1 MATPAARLVAVQ
13 ALLLLGGVV
22 VLGRSFQLQVV
33 QHSKWEARARAIRME
48 SDTIDA
54 RRGTIF
60 DRNGVPLAETQEAY
74 RITLAKN
81 EFTDSAEVVRQ
92 LLRLPGFS
100 AERVAKAMA
109 KRYPNFYDELSAEEI
124 APLVGLKGVHF
135 DVARR
140 RVYPLE
146 RLARPLLGRLDDK
159 GRASGGVERMLDTV
173 LTGTPG
179 LATYLRDARMNV
191 VKIPKS
197 IIRAPEAGKDVYLT
211 IDHALQG
218 IVEGELRRAVSEYQA
233 KGGDIVVLEVKSGE
247 LLAAASLRTDTA
259 TGKLIANLGALVE
272 ANEPGS
278 TAKLFTAAAVLREG
292 ADTTPVS
299 GEGGIWKLALPGGSS
314 RTIEDVHAESGMMTL
329 GEIIKVSSNIGIS
342 KFGLRLTREQQFLA
356 LRDFGFGTPP
366 LLGIP
371 GETSGSLRNPANW
384 DIPVLSQPSISQ
396 GYFYE
401 ASALQ
406 LAAAYAAIANGGVLM
421 APTIVREV
429 REGGASS
436 ARWRHT
442 PTPVRQAV
450 TPEVAQQLMAYL
462 RLATDTGGSGAK
474 AQLDRATV
482 VGKTG
487 TAKVLVQ
494 GRYLTGVYRGSFA
507 GLYPGEAPEVVVYV
521 MIDRPSGMAFYGGL
535 VAAPL
540 VRNILQQ
547 SLASR
552 TSPLN
557 RPSIEAPMPSR
568 REAPLVVTT
577 EKAVRQLA
585 FPLPARADTASA
597 AAAVPIVQGLP
608 VREAIVA
615 LHRAGY
621 QVRLVGR
628 AAGLARTTLP
638 TGGDTL
644 PRARVV
650 TLYADSIP

>member
-13 ALLLLGGVV
+13 TLLVLGGAV

-33 QHSKWEARARAIRME
+33 QHARWEARAKALRTE

-81 EFTDSAEVVRQ
+81 EFTDSARIVKQ

-124 APLVGLKGVHF
+124 APLRDLKGVHF
-135 DVARR
+135 DVVRR

-146 RLARPLLGRLDDK
+146 QLARPLLGRLDDK

-179 LATYLRDARMNV
+179 LAIYLRDASSKV
-191 VKIPKS
+191 VKIPSS
-197 IIRAPEAGKDVYLT
+197 IIRAPVAGKDVYLT
-211 IDHALQG
+211 IDNALQG
-218 IVEGELRRAVSEYQA
+218 IVEGELRRAVAEYHA
-233 KGGDIVVLEVKSGE
+233 KGGDVVVLAVKSGE
-247 LLAAASLRTDTA
+247 LLASASLRTDTA
-259 TGKLIANLGALVE
+259 TGRLVPNLGALVE

-278 TAKLFTAAAVLREG
+278 TAKLFTAAAVLRER

-299 GEGGIWKLALPGGSS
+299 GEGGIWRIPLPGGKS
-314 RTIEDVHAESGMMTL
+314 RSIEDVHAESGMLSL
-329 GEIIKVSSNIGIS
+329 GETIKVSSNIGIS
-342 KFGLRLTREQQFLA
+342 KFGLRITREQQFLA
-356 LRDFGFGTPP
+356 LRDFGFGTPV

-371 GETSGSLRNPANW
+371 GETTGSLRNPANW

-396 GYFYE
+396 GYFFE

-406 LAAAYAAIANGGVLM
+406 VAAAYAAIANGGRLM
-421 APTIVREV
+421 APSIVREV
-429 REGGASS
+429 RDGRDKTV
-436 ARWRHT
+436 RWRHT
-442 PTPVRQAV
+442 PTQVREAV
-450 TPEVAQQLMAYL
+450 TPDVAHQLMAYL

-494 GRYLTGVYRGSFA
+494 GRYVTGVYRGSFA

-535 VAAPL
+535 VAAPM
-540 VRNILQQ
+540 VRNILLQ

-557 RPSIEAPMPSR
+557 RPSIETPLAAR
-568 REAPLVVTT
+568 REAPLVVATGDPT
-577 EKAVRQLA
+577 RQVG
-585 FPLPARADTASA
+585 FPLPKATTTPAGST
-597 AAAVPIVQGLP
+597 AVPMVQGLP

-621 QVRLVGR
+621 QVQLAGR
-628 AAGLARTTLP
+628 ATGLARRTLP
-638 TGGDTL
+638 VGGDTL
-644 PRARVV
+644 ARARIV

>member
-13 ALLLLGGVV
+13 ALLIVGGAV

-33 QHSKWEARARAIRME
+33 QHAQWEARARALRTE

-54 RRGTIF
+54 SRGTIF

-92 LLRLPGFS
+92 LVRLPGFT
-100 AERVAKAMA
+100 AERVAKAMT

-124 APLVGLKGVHF
+124 APLVNLKGVHF
-135 DVARR
+135 DVIRR

-146 RLARPLLGRLDDK
+146 QLARPLLGRLDDK
-159 GRASGGVERMLDTV
+159 GRASGGVERMLDTL

-179 LATYLRDARMNV
+179 LAIYLRDSRSNV
-191 VKIPKS
+191 VKIPSS
-197 IIRAPEAGKDVYLT
+197 IIRAPVAGKDVYLT
-211 IDHALQG
+211 IDYALQG
-218 IVEGELRRAVSEYQA
+218 IAEGELSRALAEYQA
-233 KGGDIVVLEVKSGE
+233 KGGDVVVLDVKSGE
-247 LLAAASLRTDTA
+247 LLASASIRTDTA
-259 TGKLIANLGALVE
+259 TGRLVANLGAIGE

-299 GEGGIWKLALPGGSS
+299 GEGGIWRLALPGGKS
-314 RTIEDVHAESGMMTL
+314 RSIEDVHAESGLLTL

-356 LRDFGFGTPP
+356 LRDFGFGAPP
-366 LLGIP
+366 MLGIP
-371 GETSGSLRNPANW
+371 GETAGSLRNPGAW

-396 GYFYE
+396 GYFFE
-401 ASALQ
+401 ASAIQ
-406 LAAAYAAIANGGVLM
+406 LASAYAAIANEGRLM
-421 APTIVREV
+421 APSILREV
-429 REGGASS
+429 RDGGEKTV
-436 ARWRHT
+436 RWRHT
-442 PTPVRQAV
+442 PVQLREAV
-450 TPEVAQQLMAYL
+450 TPKVAHQLMSYL

-487 TAKVLVQ
+487 TAKVLV
-494 GRYLTGVYRGSFA
+494 GKGYTIGVYRGSFA

-535 VAAPL
+535 VAAPM

-552 TSPLN
+552 TSPLD
-557 RPSIEAPMPSR
+557 RRSVEAPVTAR
-568 REAPLVVTT
+568 REAPLVVTPGG
-577 EKAVRQLA
+577 AARQLA
-585 FPLPARADTASA
+585 FPLTPAKA
-597 AAAVPIVQGLP
+597 APEGTAAVPIVQGLP
-608 VREAIVA
+608 VRDAIVA

-638 TGGDTL
+638 VGGDTL

-650 TLYADSIP
+650 TLYADSLP

>member
-13 ALLLLGGVV
+13 ALLVLGGAI

-33 QHSKWEARARAIRME
+33 QHSRWEARAKALRTE

-81 EFTDSAEVVRQ
+81 EFTDSAEIVKQ
-92 LLRLPGFS
+92 LLRLPGFT
-100 AERVAKAMA
+100 AERVSKAMA

-124 APLVGLKGVHF
+124 APFRGLKGVHF
-135 DVARR
+135 EIVRR

-146 RLARPLLGRLDDK
+146 QLARPLLGRLDDK

-179 LATYLRDARMNV
+179 LAIYLRDAKNNV
-191 VKIPKS
+191 VKIPSS
-197 IIRAPEAGKDVYLT
+197 IIRAPVAGKDVYLT
-211 IDHALQG
+211 IDNALQG
-218 IVEGELRRAVSEYQA
+218 IVEGELKRALAEYQA
-233 KGGDIVVLEVKSGE
+233 KGGDVVVLDVKTGE
-247 LLAAASLRTDTA
+247 LLASASIRTDTA
-259 TGKLIANLGALVE
+259 TGRLVPNLGAIGE

-278 TAKLFTAAAVLREG
+278 TAKLFTAAAVLRER

-299 GEGGIWKLALPGGSS
+299 GEGGIWRVALPGGKS

-342 KFGLRLTREQQFLA
+342 KFGLRLTREQQYLA
-356 LRDFGFGTPP
+356 LRDFGFGAPP

-371 GETSGSLRNPANW
+371 GETAGSLRNPADW

-396 GYFYE
+396 GYFFE

-406 LAAAYAAIANGGVLM
+406 VATAYAAIANGGRLM
-421 APTIVREV
+421 APSIVREV
-429 REGGASS
+429 RDGGEKTM
-436 ARWRHT
+436 RWRHV
-442 PTPVRQAV
+442 PTQVREAV
-450 TPEVAQQLMAYL
+450 SPEVARQLMAYL

-487 TAKVLVQ
+487 TAKVLV
-494 GRYLTGVYRGSFA
+494 GRSYATGVYRGSFA

-535 VAAPL
+535 VAAPM
-540 VRNILQQ
+540 VRNILLQ

-557 RPSIEAPMPSR
+557 RPSIETPLAAR

-577 EKAVRQLA
+577 QGAPRQLP
-585 FPLPARADTASA
+585 FPLPPEKA
-597 AAAVPIVQGLP
+597 ATEGTAAVPIVQGMA
-608 VREAIVA
+608 VRDAIVA

-621 QVRLVGR
+621 QVRVVGR
-628 AAGLARTTLP
+628 AVGLARTTLP
-638 TGGDTL
+638 VGGDTL

>member
-13 ALLLLGGVV
+13 ALLLLGGAV

-33 QHSKWEARARAIRME
+33 QHSRWEARARAIRME
-48 SDTIDA
+48 SDSIEA

-92 LLRLPGFS
+92 LLRLPGFT

-109 KRYPNFYDELSAEEI
+109 KPYPNFYDELSAEEI
-124 APLVGLKGVHF
+124 VPLVGLKGVHF

-159 GRASGGVERMLDTV
+159 GRASGGVERMLDSV

-179 LATYLRDARMNV
+179 LATYLRDARGRV

-197 IIRAPEAGKDVYLT
+197 IIRPPAAGRDVYLT
-211 IDHALQG
+211 IDNALQG

-278 TAKLFTAAAVLREG
+278 TAKLFTAAAVLRERV
-292 ADTTPVS
+292 DTMPVS
-299 GEGGIWKLALPGGSS
+299 GEGGIWRIPLPGGKS

-406 LAAAYAAIANGGVLM
+406 IAAAYAAIANGGVLM
-421 APTIVREV
+421 APAIVREV
-429 REGGASS
+429 RAGGASS

-462 RLATDTGGSGAK
+462 RLATDAGGSGAK

-577 EKAVRQLA
+577 AKAVRQLA

-597 AAAVPIVQGLP
+597 SAAVPIVQGLP